1 MMGLLSTD
9 HGSFDVQKAIAA
21 IGYLVEQ
28 TGESMYPLMKMMY
41 LADKIHLER
50 FGRFIAGDSYVAMEQ
65 GPVPSNA
72 YNLVKCV
79 RGDREDKAL
88 TDACRYFEYVHG
100 SHELRMKLKPDYDE
114 LSGSDVDCL
123 DEVVGIYQ
131 RLGKWAVR
139 DLSHDDAWSKTW
151 ERKKG
156 RRVVKAIKMPVE
168 AIAEQYDNAEKVIS
182 HLRDSTPGEA
192 G

>member
-1 MMGLLSTD
+1 MMGLLSRD
-9 HGSFDVQKAIAA
+9 QESFDVQKAIAA

-50 FGRFIAGDSYVAMEQ
+50 FGRFIAGDSYVAMAR
-65 GPVPSNA
+65 GPVPSHA

-79 RGDREDKAL
+79 RGDIQDKAL
-88 TDACRYFEYVHG
+88 ADGRQYFEYVHG
-100 SHELRMKLKPDYDE
+100 THELKLKVQPDYDE

-123 DEVVGIYQ
+123 DEVVGIYK

-139 DLSHDDAWSKTW
+139 DLSHDTAWSKTW

-156 RRVVKAIKMPVE
+156 GRVVKAIKMPVH
-168 AIAEQYDNAEKVIS
+168 AIAEQYDDAEKVMS

-192 G
+192 E